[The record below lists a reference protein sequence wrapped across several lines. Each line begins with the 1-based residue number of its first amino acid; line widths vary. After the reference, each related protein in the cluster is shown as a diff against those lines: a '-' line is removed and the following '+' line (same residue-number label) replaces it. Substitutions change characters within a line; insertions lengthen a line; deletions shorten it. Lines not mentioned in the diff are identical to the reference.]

1 MNVDQILG
9 TAIVFGAYGFMLYLL
24 HVSNR
29 TIEEMKKRRVGR
41 QRRYAKKRIGHVLEV
56 QRDTRHRRR

>member
-1 MNVDQILG
+1 MNIDQILG
-9 TAIVFGAYGFMLYLL
+9 ATIVFGAYGFMLYLL

-29 TIEEMKKRRVGR
+29 TIAEMKRLRVERR
-41 QRRYAKKRIGHVLEV
+41 RRYAKKRIGHVLEV